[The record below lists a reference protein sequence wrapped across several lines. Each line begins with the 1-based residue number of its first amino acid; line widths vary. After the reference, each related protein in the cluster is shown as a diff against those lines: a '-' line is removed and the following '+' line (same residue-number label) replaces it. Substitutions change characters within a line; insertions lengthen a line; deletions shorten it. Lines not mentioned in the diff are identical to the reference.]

1 MPLLWKEGAGVRC
14 DTTFYERMHYKVFVE
29 TMIVC
34 GSSDSNEKNIKNDP
48 SLWWKFEKVKN

>member
-1 MPLLWKEGAGVRC
+1 MRC

-48 SLWWKFEKVKN
+48 SLWWKFEKVRV